1 MNNKVSKNEN
11 LKDKFIKGEKF
22 LKFFYHNR
30 TSFIFEKIFI
40 EKKTYFLLINV
51 FINKYTHK

>member
-1 MNNKVSKNEN
+1 MNNKVSKIEN

-22 LKFFYHNR
+22 LKFFYQNR

-40 EKKTYFLLINV
+40 EEKHV
-51 FINKYTHK
+51 FF